1 MARNAA
7 VQVDNNFVKGLI
19 TEATGL
25 NYPEN
30 SCVETYDCEFDFFG
44 RVTRRRGFDHEPF
57 YSTLSTAKSGL
68 AITRY
73 LWKNVTGDGTI
84 SFEVV
89 QIGGTLYFYNTTSSS
104 SLSAGKIASTITLS
118 TFAPSGSPPSA
129 SLYECQFAD
138 GHGKLYVF
146 HPYLDN
152 FYVTYNSGAGTVSG
166 TEYALMVRDFEG
178 ATSDPYAI
186 DNRPTATVA
195 SMDVNHKYNLYNQ
208 GWAKADLTTP
218 ELTSWDTARAD
229 VPSNCDVW
237 WTFKNASEDFDT
249 TWIARNGRGSTP
261 APKGHF
267 ILNAYNMDRQTASG
281 LVVSATT
288 SGTARSSTGAF
299 HAGRVFYAGVNS
311 AGYMSKIYFSQ
322 IIERDAQVGYCY
334 QQADP
339 TSEDLFDLL
348 PADGGVISIPEA
360 GTIYK
365 LFSMANGL
373 LVFAF
378 KGVWFI
384 GGSQGIGF
392 TAVDYT
398 VSKISSIRTISA
410 TSFVD
415 VNGAPMW
422 WNTDGIFTVD
432 LNENGSPTVRS
443 LTIDTIQSFYDDIP
457 SVSKVYARGV
467 FNPLE
472 QTVQW
477 LYSATSPDTVS
488 EQHAFNRV
496 LNFNVLT
503 KAFYPWR
510 ISENDSVEVHGITV
524 VDGIGGVFQETLVVN
539 NSAVQVVDNAAV
551 NVVAY
556 QLSSQAQVLTTKYLI
571 SWNDA
576 GTNKFTFAE
585 TRDEN
590 YVDWVTVNDTDYTSY
605 FITGYKIHGNAMM
618 KFQPLYVTIYNEGTG
633 QAYLQGIWD
642 YATATSTGRYSPKE
656 YLVWDDAN
664 YGVQGK
670 RRKIRGRGRTLQY
683 YVKSLS
689 GKPFLISG
697 WSTFETGNT
706 MP

>member
-1 MARNAA
+1 MGRNAA
-7 VQVDNNFVKGLI
+7 VQVENNFVRGLI

-44 RVTRRRGFDHEPF
+44 RVTRRRGFDFEPF
-57 YSTLSTAKSGL
+57 YTSASISKVGA

-73 LWKNVTGDGTI
+73 LWKNVTGDGTV

-89 QIGGTLYFYNTTSSS
+89 QIGNTLYFYNTTSST
-104 SLSAGKIASTITLS
+104 SLSGGKIASTITLS
-118 TFAPSGSPPSA
+118 TYSPASAPTA
-129 SLYECQFAD
+129 ALYDCQFAD

-146 HPYLDN
+146 HPYLNN

-166 TEYALMVRDFEG
+166 TTYNLMVRDFEG
-178 ATSDPYAI
+178 ATADPYAI
-186 DNRPTATVA
+186 DNRPTATAA

-218 ELTSWDTARAD
+218 DLTAWDGARTD

-237 WTFKNASEDFDT
+237 WTFKNASETFDT
-249 TWIARNGRGSTP
+249 TWIDRNGRGSTP

-288 SGTARSSTGAF
+288 SGTARSSTGTF
-299 HAGRVFYAGVNS
+299 HAGRVFYSGINS
-311 AGYMSKIYFSQ
+311 AGYMSKIYFTQ

-334 QQADP
+334 QIADP

-348 PADGGVISIPEA
+348 PADGGVIAIPEA

-365 LFSMANGL
+365 LFSIANGL
-373 LVFAF
+373 LVFAY

-384 GGSQGIGF
+384 TGSQGIGF
-392 TAVDYT
+392 TATDFT
-398 VSKISSIRTISA
+398 VNKISSIRTVSA
-410 TSFVD
+410 SSFVD
-415 VNGAPMW
+415 VNGVPMW
-422 WNTDGIFTVD
+422 WNTDGIFTID
-432 LNENGSPTVRS
+432 IGQNGPVVRS
-443 LTIDTIQSFYDDIP
+443 LTLDTIQTFYDDIP
-457 SVSKVYARGV
+457 STSKAYARGI

-477 LYSATSPDTVS
+477 IYASTAPGSVED
-488 EQHAFNRV
+488 QHAYDRV

-503 KAFYPWR
+503 KAFYPWN
-510 ISENDSVEVHGITV
+510 IGDNDNVTVHGLTV
-524 VDGIGGVFQETLVVN
+524 VDGIGGVLQQQLVVN
-539 NSAVQVVDNAAV
+539 NAAAQVQNNAAV
-551 NVVAY
+551 DVVAY
-556 QLSSQAQVLTTKYLI
+556 QLSQQAQVLTTKFLV
-571 SWNDA
+571 SFNDA

-585 TRDEN
+585 TRDED
-590 YVDWVTVNDTDYTSY
+590 YVDWATTTSVDYESY
-605 FITGYKIHGNAMM
+605 FITGYKLHGQGMM
-618 KFQPLYVTIYNEGTG
+618 KFQPMYVTIYNEGVG
-633 QAYLQGIWD
+633 QIHLRGIWD
-642 YATATSTGRYSPKE
+642 YAQSSSTGRYSTRE
-656 YLVWDDAN
+656 YIVWSDDL

-683 YVKSLS
+683 HVQSLS
-689 GKPFLISG
+689 GQPFLISG
-697 WSTFETGNT
+697 WSAFETGNT
-706 MP
+706 AP